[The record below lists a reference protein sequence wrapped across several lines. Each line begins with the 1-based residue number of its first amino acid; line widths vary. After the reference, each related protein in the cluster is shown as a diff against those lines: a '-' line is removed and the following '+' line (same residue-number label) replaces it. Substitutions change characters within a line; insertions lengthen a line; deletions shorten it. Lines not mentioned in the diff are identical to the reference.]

1 MAVKAAFAIA
11 AAVAVAIAMLLPVPG
26 GERSQAK
33 TSQIETMAVG
43 QG

>member
-26 GERSQAK
+26 GARTEAK
-33 TSQIETMAVG
+33 TSTIETVAVG